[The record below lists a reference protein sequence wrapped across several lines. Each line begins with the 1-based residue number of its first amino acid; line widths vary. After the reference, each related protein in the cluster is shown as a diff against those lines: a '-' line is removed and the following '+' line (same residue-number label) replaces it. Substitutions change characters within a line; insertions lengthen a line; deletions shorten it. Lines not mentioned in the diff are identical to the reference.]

1 VGVLILY
8 GIYRNMK
15 IIITETQLNV
25 LLESEN
31 IDINLEN
38 LKFLEK
44 FYEKEKTMPYY
55 KVLENLSNKK
65 VGDYYPEHFKANVN
79 LKTFVNN
86 YANLKS
92 LISILEDKYGIKVN
106 NKKTRHRT
114 YVSVD
119 GNYRFKSLFENI
131 FYNIFV
137 QYGLDN
143 KLIYESIEFY
153 SDCEKIPD
161 FKLEDEKLLIEIG
174 GMETQK
180 YWENLENA
188 KECFKKKGYNTK
200 IINVRDDQKNHR
212 YLKFYENIC
221 ELFGFPIKED
231 ILQDPIKIINFR
243 NIDTNFMKDYIDKQ
257 INRFDRK
264 RGETDMLTKFIK
276 HFGYE
281 GINDYKIK
289 HDLGRFENS
298 ESGIRKKVI
307 ELVKKKLKIDDIAK
321 ELGISSR
328 TVDFHIKNA
337 KKLEE
342 LPNEPTNK
350 AERDFENRK
359 VVDRPSKETLEK
371 DLAELGSYNKVGHK
385 YGVSHAAIKKWM
397 NK

>member
-1 VGVLILY
+1 
-8 GIYRNMK
+8 MK
-15 IIITETQLNV
+15 IIITEAQFNV
-25 LLESEN
+25 LIESDN
-31 IDINLEN
+31 VDINYEN
-38 LKFLEK
+38 LKFIEK
-44 FYEKEKTMPYY
+44 FYEIEKTMPYY

-65 VGDYYPEHFKANVN
+65 VGDYYPEHSKANIN

-86 YANLKS
+86 YSPDLKTI
-92 LISILEDKYGIKVN
+92 ISVLEDKYGIKVN
-106 NKKTRHRT
+106 DKETRHRT

-119 GNYRFKSLFENI
+119 GKHRFKSLFENI

-137 QYGLDN
+137 QYGLGN
-143 KLIYESIEFY
+143 KLIYESREFY
-153 SDCEKIPD
+153 RDCQKIPD
-161 FKLEDEKLLIEIG
+161 FKLEDEKLVIEIG
-174 GMETQK
+174 GMEKQE
-180 YWENLENA
+180 YWEKLENA
-188 KECFKKKGYNTK
+188 KECFNKKGYNTE
-200 IINVRDDQKNHR
+200 IINVRDNQKNHR

-231 ILQDPIKIINFR
+231 ILENPIKIINFR
-243 NIDTNFMKDYIDKQ
+243 NIDKKFMEDYIDKQ

-276 HFGYE
+276 HFGYK

-298 ESGIRKKVI
+298 ESGIRKKVL
-307 ELVKKKLKIDDIAK
+307 ELVKEKLKIDDIAK
-321 ELGISSR
+321 KLGISSR

-337 KKLEE
+337 KQLGE
-342 LPNEPTNK
+342 LPKEPTNK

-371 DLAELGSYNKVGHK
+371 ELEKLGSLNKVGHK
-385 YGVSHAAIKKWM
+385 YGVTHATIKKWM